1 MPARY
6 PVWPGSFGFIIYGCG
21 PSFIVDVRPGSVAEE
36 SGLKPGDQIL
46 QVNEQE
52 VGDWDA
58 EQIIEYVADIPS
70 IPPSLGVV
78 SRLKEVTLSST
89 TSKSPTYGLTLISS
103 LPVRIDHVTQRSP
116 AFYSNIKVGD
126 IVIKID
132 DVYITS
138 ASQARQLLEES
149 SRSGGSQVGVIPVP
163 TGESTKFPM
172 RKITT
177 TPISDKIKA
186 ETNTTSHFDNQLS
199 PGQQKAREFLHK
211 FKLSLKHDP
220 VEMRNVVE
228 AIQNYSSVKNMDGFV
243 EQICKSLQ
251 KVEKRK
257 KLLDEVRYF
266 IPNRDK
272 HDFDKLVDKYWPN
285 EEDKEPAF
293 SKEDESRRSLRIPAS
308 GRTDVAIQNISPE
321 TTYVEKVRSVQVK
334 RGSRSFGLTLCG
346 HAPVS
351 IQSVDEGSPAYEAGL
366 KDGDYILA
374 LNGIDLRNLDH
385 TKAVAL
391 IQGSGSMPTL
401 VIQSSSG
408 GLPQTGTSALAYH
421 SPMYN
426 TPSSIA
432 EQPYYLVPKFHGSQ
446 VAGKPSGSEASEDD
460 ASNLLSV
467 VTSLDDCS
475 WASYFVPDSFTIR
488 GVSFKEHLMKFLPRT
503 DVLKLK
509 ATLEEF
515 SSTRNLDVFLVNVY
529 PIVKNMSAGGQNIIY
544 YLQYSMTS
552 QEREKFKQKLAEFAK
567 FNGTDFLET
576 GDSRLMRSQSE
587 TTTEQQRSNE
597 TRHHRSYSE
606 TPSEHSNPI
615 EKPRSSRVRRRQ
627 SLRNSDTDYSVES
640 SSVAVRSAWSQGG
653 KDSTGSTSST
663 PTKRNRRRRTVGNIQ
678 YSTTDNTQ
686 DITGDHSLAET
697 AIDSILSSS
706 GPQLDFFDQQQQKE
720 RRRRRE
726 LAPTSRRRRS
736 VGVVSSS
743 PYPLSE
749 EQIPTEGILRNGR
762 KRRSGRRTVEICTT
776 TTTTEETTYLTRQ
789 CAEEAQEI
797 RTPGQGD
804 KKNANK
810 KKQKAEQ
817 SSPTK
822 SVTSSKDVRKSVPV
836 TSIDDVVLE
845 TNSQETEIGIKNPG
859 VSKTRSRMSTKS
871 TNLDDLMRNQSTSV
885 QQPTIQEAQNPH
897 LFTPTQQ
904 PTYNQQQPVSSG
916 FRSSQ
921 SRSKLTS
928 SSEVSNSTRQSS
940 LRRSESA
947 GGHDV
952 RREPES
958 GGNWEQSCFNNMPDE
973 LRQKKGYLSSIKK
986 RLTFSRPPKNTDT
999 DTFLTELSAQF
1010 DEAMNLIDD
1019 IVLPEEEETIKY
1031 GEKWSYLPK
1040 AEPEPELESTKQEAP
1055 VVTTEEIV
1063 SLPEPSPVAEPVS
1076 GQRSTDRERVRRRR
1090 RRGTESSV
1098 SKIDDMSSPPTQS
1111 PPIPNFPVPVAA
1123 QTSQQEEVIYD
1134 VPRPVVTQTQTMRRP
1149 HINVERRSRRSRAN
1163 RPLSMSAKRNSAE
1176 VRMHVWTESD
1186 INIGKYELDPPT
1198 KNDEG
1203 RVTLRSTSPVENT
1216 SFFDR
1221 AKKRNY
1227 RVSGISMNMED
1238 IFSEAE
1244 EDLHSAPPEHSP
1256 PTPKELQNNVI
1267 GDPDEVYA
1275 PLHEEVLALGLAYD
1289 ENENGDEEEVH
1300 PKSSTVHND
1309 DQSFSLIPPP
1319 PPPLP
1324 DVLSPPPIPPPP
1336 PPPPPLSP
1344 PMMFKNSP
1352 HDTPVRMSVKRINWE
1367 KIEPV
1372 DLGNTVWGQLGEDY
1386 DTINDVVKYLD
1397 LEEHFAMKKAKTF
1410 KKKTEPVK
1418 KDVISI
1424 LAHKKAY
1431 NTSILL
1437 AHLKMTTTEISNCLL
1452 INASEATR
1460 KKLDVS
1466 HYQQLLLYAPDD
1478 EEVLNLKKFTGDLSK
1493 LNEADTLALK
1503 LVRIPGYQ
1511 LRLKALVFKH
1521 SFAEKEEE
1529 IQKNLEV
1536 IQRASNQLRKSRKL
1550 AKILEFVLAMGNY
1563 MNQGHIRISKATG
1576 FRIHFLA
1583 EMDCTKTSDNKMTF
1597 LHILARAVSSKFPEV
1612 LSFADELLDVKAASR
1627 VVYPVV
1633 LADLQQIR
1641 KNWLHIRDNLLE
1653 TESKKK
1659 EDRFKIAME
1668 TCLVRTN
1675 GSIKQLEQLHHAT
1688 SKEFNKVAQYFGEN
1702 PKNIGMQ
1709 QFFNIFEEFI
1719 RKFQKSS
1726 MEISKLI
1733 KSKQA
1738 SS

>member
-89 TSKSPTYGLTLISS
+89 MFTSRALLRRASCWRRAVEVAGHNKCKKRLI
-103 LPVRIDHVTQRSP
+103 
-116 AFYSNIKVGD
+116 
-126 IVIKID
+126 
-132 DVYITS
+132 
-138 ASQARQLLEES
+138 
-149 SRSGGSQVGVIPVP
+149 IP
-163 TGESTKFPM
+163 
-172 RKITT
+172 
-177 TPISDKIKA
+177 
-186 ETNTTSHFDNQLS
+186 HFQ
-199 PGQQKAREFLHK
+199 

-321 TTYVEKVRSVQVK
+321 TTYVEKLLRELHTTNSLPFSHRSVQVK

-408 GLPQTGTSALAYH
+408 GLPQ
-421 SPMYN
+421 
-426 TPSSIA
+426 
-432 EQPYYLVPKFHGSQ
+432 
-446 VAGKPSGSEASEDD
+446 ASEDD

-567 FNGTDFLET
+567 FNGT
-576 GDSRLMRSQSE
+576 
-587 TTTEQQRSNE
+587 
-597 TRHHRSYSE
+597 
-606 TPSEHSNPI
+606 

-653 KDSTGSTSST
+653 HPFSYNCSPTDNTLCCLSST
-663 PTKRNRRRRTVGNIQ
+663 PHKQ
-678 YSTTDNTQ
+678 
-686 DITGDHSLAET
+686 H
-697 AIDSILSSS
+697 
-706 GPQLDFFDQQQQKE
+706 FHQK
-720 RRRRRE
+720 
-726 LAPTSRRRRS
+726 
-736 VGVVSSS
+736 
-743 PYPLSE
+743 
-749 EQIPTEGILRNGR
+749 
-762 KRRSGRRTVEICTT
+762 
-776 TTTTEETTYLTRQ
+776 
-789 CAEEAQEI
+789 
-797 RTPGQGD
+797 
-804 KKNANK
+804 
-810 KKQKAEQ
+810 
-817 SSPTK
+817 
-822 SVTSSKDVRKSVPV
+822 
-836 TSIDDVVLE
+836 

-921 SRSKLTS
+921 SRI
-928 SSEVSNSTRQSS
+928 SNSTRQSS

-1031 GEKWSYLPK
+1031 
-1040 AEPEPELESTKQEAP
+1040 
-1055 VVTTEEIV
+1055 
-1063 SLPEPSPVAEPVS
+1063 EPSPVAEPVS

-1123 QTSQQEEVIYD
+1123 QTSQQEE
-1134 VPRPVVTQTQTMRRP
+1134 
-1149 HINVERRSRRSRAN
+1149 
-1163 RPLSMSAKRNSAE
+1163 
-1176 VRMHVWTESD
+1176 
-1186 INIGKYELDPPT
+1186 
-1198 KNDEG
+1198 
-1203 RVTLRSTSPVENT
+1203 
-1216 SFFDR
+1216 
-1221 AKKRNY
+1221 
-1227 RVSGISMNMED
+1227 
-1238 IFSEAE
+1238 
-1244 EDLHSAPPEHSP
+1244 
-1256 PTPKELQNNVI
+1256 
-1267 GDPDEVYA
+1267 
-1275 PLHEEVLALGLAYD
+1275 
-1289 ENENGDEEEVH
+1289 
-1300 PKSSTVHND
+1300 
-1309 DQSFSLIPPP
+1309 IPPP

>member
-1 MPARY
+1 EMPARY

-78 SRLKEVTLSST
+78 SRLNGVPMSFALRST
-89 TSKSPTYGLTLISS
+89 TSKSPTYGLTL
-103 LPVRIDHVTQRSP
+103 
-116 AFYSNIKVGD
+116 
-126 IVIKID
+126 
-132 DVYITS
+132 
-138 ASQARQLLEES
+138 ARQLLEES
-149 SRSGGSQVGVIPVP
+149 SRSGGSQVG
-163 TGESTKFPM
+163 
-172 RKITT
+172 
-177 TPISDKIKA
+177 
-186 ETNTTSHFDNQLS
+186 LS

-321 TTYVEKVRSVQVK
+321 TTYVEKVSNVNDILFKSSAKSNLTRISVQVK

-401 VIQSSSG
+401 VIQSSS
-408 GLPQTGTSALAYH
+408 
-421 SPMYN
+421 
-426 TPSSIA
+426 
-432 EQPYYLVPKFHGSQ
+432 
-446 VAGKPSGSEASEDD
+446 AGKPSGSEASEDD

-567 FNGTDFLET
+567 FNG
-576 GDSRLMRSQSE
+576 
-587 TTTEQQRSNE
+587 
-597 TRHHRSYSE
+597 
-606 TPSEHSNPI
+606 
-615 EKPRSSRVRRRQ
+615 
-627 SLRNSDTDYSVES
+627 
-640 SSVAVRSAWSQGG
+640 
-653 KDSTGSTSST
+653 
-663 PTKRNRRRRTVGNIQ
+663 
-678 YSTTDNTQ
+678 
-686 DITGDHSLAET
+686 
-697 AIDSILSSS
+697 ILSSS

-762 KRRSGRRTVEICTT
+762 KRRSGRRTVNIGMLKLK
-776 TTTTEETTYLTRQ
+776 YKQLK
-789 CAEEAQEI
+789 AAVSDL
-797 RTPGQGD
+797 GD

-836 TSIDDVVLE
+836 TSIDACLLPCATGPVHSVCTGSLFPPTTSSNRFHPVLD
-845 TNSQETEIGIKNPG
+845 PVRVG
-859 VSKTRSRMSTKS
+859 VS
-871 TNLDDLMRNQSTSV
+871 LPAPL
-885 QQPTIQEAQNPH
+885 
-897 LFTPTQQ
+897 
-904 PTYNQQQPVSSG
+904 
-916 FRSSQ
+916 
-921 SRSKLTS
+921 
-928 SSEVSNSTRQSS
+928 
-940 LRRSESA
+940 
-947 GGHDV
+947 
-952 RREPES
+952 
-958 GGNWEQSCFNNMPDE
+958 NNMPDE

-1040 AEPEPELESTKQEAP
+1040 AEPEPELESTK
-1055 VVTTEEIV
+1055 
-1063 SLPEPSPVAEPVS
+1063 
-1076 GQRSTDRERVRRRR
+1076 
-1090 RRGTESSV
+1090 RGTESSV

-1134 VPRPVVTQTQTMRRP
+1134 VPRPV
-1149 HINVERRSRRSRAN
+1149 
-1163 RPLSMSAKRNSAE
+1163 
-1176 VRMHVWTESD
+1176 
-1186 INIGKYELDPPT
+1186 
-1198 KNDEG
+1198 
-1203 RVTLRSTSPVENT
+1203 
-1216 SFFDR
+1216 
-1221 AKKRNY
+1221 
-1227 RVSGISMNMED
+1227 
-1238 IFSEAE
+1238 
-1244 EDLHSAPPEHSP
+1244 
-1256 PTPKELQNNVI
+1256 
-1267 GDPDEVYA
+1267 
-1275 PLHEEVLALGLAYD
+1275 
-1289 ENENGDEEEVH
+1289 
-1300 PKSSTVHND
+1300 
-1309 DQSFSLIPPP
+1309 IPPP